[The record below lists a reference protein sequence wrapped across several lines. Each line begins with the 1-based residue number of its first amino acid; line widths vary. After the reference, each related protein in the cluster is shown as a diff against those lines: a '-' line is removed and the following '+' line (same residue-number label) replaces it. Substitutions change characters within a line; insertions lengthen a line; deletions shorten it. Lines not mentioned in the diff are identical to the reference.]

1 MEVFTMRSLDIEYSS
16 VIFWSVEWI
25 GRIQRYFC
33 YIQYMAAS
41 TGGLKKLD
49 SQSEISGSHA
59 IDISTHQCIQ
69 RFLCVIHQVCKNKCK
84 NCPHRLEDRVENEWK
99 QQTQVLEYLTESI
112 WRRCETASPAW
123 LAARR
128 FIPAA
133 ELEDGKSSK
142 PVHPGSLSS
151 QFDQVS
157 IFVKQADS
165 FGAGRLGF
173 ELMTKSFLSRG
184 RCSVQIMYWTHKPH
198 QWQKWIQIETSLK
211 VAYTKLFILNS
222 SVILSQGKS
231 FLGRG
236 PQHPGITKVNC
247 TCTSFSETPR
257 KKNST
262 KSTY

>member
-133 ELEDGKSSK
+133 ELWRWQIIQASSSRQFIK
-142 PVHPGSLSS
+142 PVRSS
-151 QFDQVS
+151 QHLRQ
-157 IFVKQADS
+157 
-165 FGAGRLGF
+165 AGRQF
-173 ELMTKSFLSRG
+173 RG
-184 RCSVQIMYWTHKPH
+184 RQAGVRTHD
-198 QWQKWIQIETSLK
+198 QKFSQPRPMFCTNNVLD
-211 VAYTKLFILNS
+211 TQTS
-222 SVILSQGKS
+222 SVAKMDTNRDFFKS
-231 FLGRG
+231 CIHQIIHFKFISD
-236 PQHPGITKVNC
+236 P
-247 TCTSFSETPR
+247 
-257 KKNST
+257 
-262 KSTY
+262 